1 MEGAAYLWRLRDFP
15 RHEMQGQAYRAI
27 VAESPRLPILDVVD
41 SLGGVKS
48 TINIEDQAGTPPWHS
63 KPYTLAAP

>member
-1 MEGAAYLWRLRDFP
+1 
-15 RHEMQGQAYRAI
+15 MQGQAYRAI